1 MASNSGRKSVS
12 SGRSSSRSR
21 TVIGG
26 KETVRVRYAEN
37 RPQVEAE
44 RKRAGQRG
52 GGDKVGTRVPKVGA
66 ASRKVSAQ
74 KREDRD
80 KRRKSISRRNAVLP
94 ILGVIAAAGVVWGLV
109 ALWQAPL
116 FTVDTVQVTGV
127 HRLTQYEVLALAAV
141 PSDATLLRLPEKEII
156 ARVGKS
162 PWVSEVRL
170 ERRFP
175 HALSLIVT
183 ERTPAAFVD
192 VGAQGVWM
200 VSGDGHWIIK
210 RASEPTGALLPIHDV
225 PDLHP
230 SAGAAVSSPELRNAL
245 SVIAGLSGFIKRRTL
260 LVSAAS
266 VEKTMLVLKN
276 QVRIFVGSAEDIA
289 KKDLIARD
297 TLAREKNVVYIN
309 VRTPERTSVRGL
321 SPAN

>member
-1 MASNSGRKSVS
+1 MASNSSRKSGS
-12 SGRSSSRSR
+12 SGRSSSRRR

-37 RPQVEAE
+37 QPQVEAE
-44 RKRAGQRG
+44 RKRAGQRS
-52 GGDKVGTRVPKVGA
+52 GGDRAGTRVPKVGA

-74 KREDRD
+74 KRDDRD

-94 ILGVIAAAGVVWGLV
+94 ILTVLVVVGVVWGLV

-141 PSDATLLRLPEKEII
+141 PPDATLFRLPENEIV
-156 ARVGKS
+156 ARIKKS
-162 PWVSEVRL
+162 PWVSQVRL

-175 HALSLIVT
+175 HALSVVVT

-200 VSGDGHWIIK
+200 VSGDGHWIVK
-210 RASEPTGALLPIHDV
+210 RGSEPTGTLLPIRDI
-225 PDLHP
+225 PGLHP
-230 SAGAAVSSPELRNAL
+230 ADGAAVTSPELRNAL
-245 SVIAGLSGFIKRRTL
+245 SVIAGLSGFIKRRTQ

-276 QVRIFVGSAEDIA
+276 QVQIFVGSSEEIA

-297 TLAREKNVVYIN
+297 ILARQKNVVYVN
-309 VRTPERTSVRGL
+309 VRVTDRPTWRGL
-321 SPAN
+321 SPAD

>member
-1 MASNSGRKSVS
+1 MASNSSRKSGS

-37 RPQVEAE
+37 QPQVQAE

-52 GGDKVGTRVPKVGA
+52 GGDRAGTRVPKVGA

-74 KREDRD
+74 KRDDRD

-141 PSDATLLRLPEKEII
+141 PSDATLLRLPEQEII
-156 ARVGKS
+156 SRIRKS

-175 HALSLIVT
+175 HALSVVVT

-192 VGAQGVWM
+192 VGAQGMWM

-210 RASEPTGALLPIHDV
+210 RGSEPTGALLPIRDV
-225 PDLHP
+225 PGLRP
-230 SAGAAVSSPELRNAL
+230 SDGAAVTSQELRNAL
-245 SVIAGLSGFIKRRTL
+245 SVIAGLSGFIKRRTQF
-260 LVSAAS
+260 VSAAS

-309 VRTPERTSVRGL
+309 VRTPERTSVRSL

>member
-1 MASNSGRKSVS
+1 MASNSSRKSGS
-12 SGRSSSRSR
+12 SGRSSSRRR

-37 RPQVEAE
+37 QPQVEAE
-44 RKRAGQRG
+44 RKRTGQRG
-52 GGDKVGTRVPKVGA
+52 TGDRAGTRVPKVGA

-74 KREDRD
+74 KRDDRD

-141 PSDATLLRLPEKEII
+141 PPDATLLRLPENEII
-156 ARVGKS
+156 ARIQKS

-175 HALSLIVT
+175 HALSVVVT
-183 ERTPAAFVD
+183 ERVPAAFVD

-210 RASEPTGALLPIHDV
+210 RGSEPTGALLPIRDV
-225 PDLHP
+225 PGLHP
-230 SAGAAVSSPELRNAL
+230 SDGAAVTSPELRNAL
-245 SVIAGLSGFIKRRTL
+245 SVIAGLSGFIKRRTQ

-276 QVRIFVGSAEDIA
+276 QVQIFVGSAEDIG

-297 TLAREKNVVYIN
+297 ILARQKNVVYVN
-309 VRTPERTSVRGL
+309 VRVTDRPTWRGL
-321 SPAN
+321 SPAD